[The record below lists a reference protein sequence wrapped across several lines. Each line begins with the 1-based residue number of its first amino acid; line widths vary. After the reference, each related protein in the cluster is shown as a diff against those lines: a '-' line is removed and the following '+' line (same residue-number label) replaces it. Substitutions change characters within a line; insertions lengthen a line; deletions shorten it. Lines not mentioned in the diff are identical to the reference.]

1 MKTDRRLLGLFSF
14 PDARSARRLLLAA
27 TLVIGNLSPAA
38 DSAPAPARA
47 KEYNMFVG
55 ADLFLVKEQ
64 QPYPILYA
72 SGKNLEVKIGSEIK
86 QFKIYELPNLRATP
100 NLKLSRSLVTVTGYK
115 HDRGFTSGNN
125 PHLRW
130 ARDSA
135 IAAEMDLN
143 ARNASAPKFD
153 PFKDRITG
161 LATFLGARGQPAP
174 PAEATTIQGP
184 TFSPDTSGLVDNA
197 TEKLTSE
204 NYDLLRVEFQL
215 SSSKRIADPYMAII
229 TDVSDPSRPGT
240 VLRWFYIDTLRDID
254 DHPQKIRVEEAGF
267 PPGFKVLTTA
277 VHIYSRGQEVATN
290 QAERRLEM
298 TLDEAHEYLAIQ
310 HLASHKNSTVPPS
323 LALAEL
329 PTDFRQRATP
339 NQLKQ
344 KLEIKVDANGKVT
357 GLAPL
362 GPATA
367 IDPYIAETV
376 RNFRFNPALEKGA
389 PIAGQLS
396 VELSELVHY

>member
-1 MKTDRRLLGLFSF
+1 MKTDHPITRFSPLL
-14 PDARSARRLLLAA
+14 PARSARRLLLAA
-27 TLVIGNLSPAA
+27 ALAAGNFTPAA
-38 DSAPAPARA
+38 DTPPPPARA

-55 ADLFLVKEQ
+55 ADLFLVKDQ

-72 SGKNLEVKIGSEIK
+72 SGKNLDVKIGGEIK
-86 QFKIYELPNLRATP
+86 QFKIHEVPNLRATP

-115 HDRGFTSGNN
+115 HEQGFTSGNN

-130 ARDSA
+130 ARESA
-135 IAAEMDLN
+135 IAAELDFN

-153 PFKDRITG
+153 PFKDRLTG
-161 LATFLGARGQPAP
+161 LATFLEARGLPAP
-174 PAEATTIQGP
+174 PAAPTAIQGP
-184 TFSPDTSGLVDNA
+184 TFSSNASGLVDNA
-197 TEKLTSE
+197 TESLTSE

-215 SSSKRIADPYMAII
+215 SSPKRITDPYMAII

-240 VLRWFYIDTLRDID
+240 VLRWFYIDTLRDVD
-254 DHPQKIRVEEAGF
+254 EHPQKIRVEEAGF

-298 TLDEAHEYLAIQ
+298 TLDEAHEYLSIQ
-310 HLASHKNSTVPPS
+310 HLASHKNGTVPPS

-329 PTDFRQRATP
+329 PTDFRMRATP

-344 KLEIKVDANGKVT
+344 KLEIKVDAIGKVT
-357 GLAPL
+357 ALTPL

-389 PIAGQLS
+389 PVAGQLS
-396 VELSELVHY
+396 VELSDLVRY